1 MRLKENLLVV
11 ARAAAAMLLLFAIS
25 GGSLQAQQAA
35 PSSSAS
41 PAEKIE
47 KGKKNFVT
55 YLCFGCHG
63 YTGQG
68 GTDTGP
74 RIDTNRLS
82 YDAFSKYVRKP
93 GGSMPP
99 YASTKQIPDLA
110 LEEIYAYLKSIP
122 PSPDPKTI
130 PLLND

>member
-1 MRLKENLLVV
+1 MSCIASTIVRRMGVLLPVLV
-11 ARAAAAMLLLFAIS
+11 FLAVS
-25 GGSLQAQQAA
+25 GQAQQAPSAAAA
-35 PSSSAS
+35 PAD
-41 PAEKIE
+41 KIA

-99 YASTKQIPDLA
+99 YASQKQLPDAA
-110 LEEIYAYLKSIP
+110 LDEIYAYLKSLP
-122 PSPDPKTI
+122 PSPDPKNI
-130 PLLND
+130 PLLTED